1 MSLNSRHN
9 VISYSDEKMI
19 GKHRILALAMLVS
32 VVLAVAP
39 SSAIFAG
46 HAQVQATTAEEM
58 VALADKAE
66 QQAKNLIDLVYANDT
81 ALQIIEDAGFLDELE
96 GNVTL
101 YNQGAEG
108 LTQAHDALE
117 SENYEVAVGY
127 ATEAMSTFR
136 EVFSSI
142 HIILDKAGIQKGHLT
157 DNQGLLEA
165 VTRMLERV
173 EYLRQILPENATEAL
188 QLLDQAEAFLNIDDA
203 RALLLEGNTSEVMS
217 NLDKAKELISQ
228 VYQYLKQQGEDSDV
242 WRLYNY
248 CERVQERMKERFMYG
263 SDNGINFTGA
273 LESQGYQ
280 SENEFMQALQNMIQ
294 TAEGKAGNIQ
304 GAIQDL
310 ESIGQMVQ
318 QMDQALT
325 QEINRYQNQH
335 GMGGSGSGGSGS
347 GSGSGMGGNSP

>member
-1 MSLNSRHN
+1 MMNKR
-9 VISYSDEKMI
+9 
-19 GKHRILALAMLVS
+19 RIIALAMLVS
-32 VVLAVAP
+32 VIMAVAP

-46 HAQVQATTAEEM
+46 QAQVQATTAGKLVE
-58 VALADKAE
+58 LADRAE
-66 QQAKNLIDLVYANDT
+66 QQVKNLIDLVYANDT
-81 ALQIIEDAGFLDELE
+81 ALQMIEDAGFLDELK

-101 YNQGAEG
+101 YNQGVEN
-108 LTQAHDALE
+108 LTQAHNALE
-117 SENYEVAVGY
+117 IEDYEGAVEY

-142 HIILDKAGIQKGHLT
+142 HIILDKAGIQKGQLA

-165 VTRMLERV
+165 VTRTLERV

-188 QLLDQAEAFLNIDDA
+188 QLLDQAEAYLNIDDA
-203 RALLLEGNTSEVMS
+203 RALLLEGKTSEVIS
-217 NLDKAKELISQ
+217 NLDKAKVLISQ

-242 WRLYNY
+242 WRIYNY
-248 CERVQERMKERFMYG
+248 CERSQERMRERFRYG

-280 SENEFMQALQNMIQ
+280 SENEFIQALQNMIQ
-294 TAEGKAGNIQ
+294 TAQGKAGNIQ
-304 GAIQDL
+304 GAMQDL
-310 ESIGQMVQ
+310 EAIGQMVQ

-335 GMGGSGSGGSGS
+335 GMSGSGSGGSGS

>member
-1 MSLNSRHN
+1 M
-9 VISYSDEKMI
+9 IS
-19 GKHRILALAMLVS
+19 KHRIIALAMLVS

-46 HAQVQATTAEEM
+46 QAQVQATTAEEM

-81 ALQIIEDAGFLDELE
+81 ALQMIEDAGFLDELE
-96 GNVTL
+96 SNVTL
-101 YNQGAEG
+101 YDQGAET
-108 LTQAHDALE
+108 LTQAHEALE
-117 SENYEVAVGY
+117 SQDYEAAVEY

-142 HIILDKAGIQKGHLT
+142 HIILDKAGIQKGQLT

-165 VTRMLERV
+165 VSRMLERV

-188 QLLDQAEAFLNIDDA
+188 QLLDQAEAYLNIDDTK
-203 RALLLEGNTSEVMS
+203 ALLLEGNTSEVMS
-217 NLDKAKELISQ
+217 NLDNAKELISQ

-248 CERVQERMKERFMYG
+248 CKRTQERMQERFRYG

-273 LESQGYQ
+273 LQSQGYQ
-280 SENEFMQALQNMIQ
+280 SENEFMQTLQNMIQ
-294 TAEGKAGNIQ
+294 TAQGKAGNIQ
-304 GAIQDL
+304 GAMQDL
-310 ESIGQMVQ
+310 EAIGQMVQ

-335 GMGGSGSGGSGS
+335 GMSGNDSGGSGNS
-347 GSGSGMGGNSP
+347 PGTGIGGNRPK